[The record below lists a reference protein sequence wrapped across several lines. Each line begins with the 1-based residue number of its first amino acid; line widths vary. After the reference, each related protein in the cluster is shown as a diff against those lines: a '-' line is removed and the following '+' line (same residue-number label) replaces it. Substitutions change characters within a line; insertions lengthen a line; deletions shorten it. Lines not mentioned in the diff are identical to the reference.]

1 MLPVVSAR
9 MPTLVRIT
17 MISTSNPSRA
27 KKPSFAARWIGHAD
41 SPGEEGAMRV
51 FSADAPEENAK
62 NRRSAARM
70 EPRARLESIQR
81 FGVIVENL
89 VDDARLDLATVLQL
103 AQGIDLGR
111 RIDVAVV
118 RSEEHTSELQSRLHL
133 VCR

>member
-51 FSADAPEENAK
+51 FSADAPEENAE

-81 FGVIVENL
+81 FGVVVENL
-89 VDDARLDLATVLQL
+89 VDDARLDLATVFQL
-103 AQGIDLGR
+103 AQGVDLGR
-111 RIDVAVV
+111 RVTGPEVGADPDVSFAA
-118 RSEEHTSELQSRLHL
+118 
-133 VCR
+133 